1 MDCISLGRMV
11 ETMIDRFI
19 YFLFIVTNI
28 MLCVL
33 VTVDMY
39 QGKKALEQINIQFNA
54 INEMAVKFNNDLA
67 SMDRHINDVHYG
79 FKDFSNF
86 PPQFSGEKN
95 NIDK

>member
-1 MDCISLGRMV
+1 
-11 ETMIDRFI
+11 MIDRFI

-39 QGKKALEQINIQFNA
+39 QGKKALDQINSEFTVLND
-54 INEMAVKFNNDLA
+54 MAVKFNNDLA
-67 SMDRHINDVHYG
+67 AMDKHVNDVHYG
-79 FKDFSNF
+79 IKDFSNF

>member
-11 ETMIDRFI
+11 ETMIDRFV

-39 QGKKALEQINIQFNA
+39 QGKKALEQINTQFDS
-54 INEMAVKFNNDLA
+54 INELAVKFNNDLA
-67 SMDRHINDVHYG
+67 EMDKHVNDVHYQ

-86 PPQFSGEKN
+86 PPNFYDLEKRN
-95 NIDK
+95 N

>member
-1 MDCISLGRMV
+1 
-11 ETMIDRFI
+11 MIDRFI

-28 MLCVL
+28 MLGVL

-39 QGKKALEQINIQFNA
+39 QGKKALEQINTQFNA
-54 INEMAVKFNNDLA
+54 INDMAVKFNADLA
-67 SMDRHINDVHYG
+67 ALDKHLNDVHYD

-95 NIDK
+95 NIDKQ